1 MRRAVCLSALGAALL
16 AAGCGQKGPLYLPD
30 RNAPVVTAPA
40 TQPQPAPATQPQPA
54 PATQPQ
60 PAPAQ
65 PVPASPA
72 HPPAAQPK
80 PTDRKDEDSGGP

>member
-40 TQPQPAPATQPQPA
+40 TQSQPA

>member
-40 TQPQPAPATQPQPA
+40 TQPQPAPA
-54 PATQPQ
+54 
-60 PAPAQ
+60 Q

>member
-40 TQPQPAPATQPQPA
+40 MQPQPAPGEL
-54 PATQPQ
+54 
-60 PAPAQ
+60 
-65 PVPASPA
+65 VPASPA
-72 HPPAAQPK
+72 HAPAAQPK
-80 PTDRKDEDSGGP
+80 PTDQKDEDSGGP